1 MGKYKF
7 KILYIVFFL
16 LFSCIYFF
24 PGLLLHLMVKYKFV
38 LFIIPQRK
46 KMTNKLS
53 RRTFIYGSATV
64 GVADTGASLF
74 LYKME
79 FS

>member
-1 MGKYKF
+1 
-7 KILYIVFFL
+7 
-16 LFSCIYFF
+16 
-24 PGLLLHLMVKYKFV
+24 
-38 LFIIPQRK
+38 
-46 KMTNKLS
+46 MTNKLS